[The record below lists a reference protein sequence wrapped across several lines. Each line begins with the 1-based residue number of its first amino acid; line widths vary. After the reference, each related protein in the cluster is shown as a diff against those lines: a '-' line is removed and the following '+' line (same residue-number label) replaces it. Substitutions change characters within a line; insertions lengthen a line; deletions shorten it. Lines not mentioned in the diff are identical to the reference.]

1 MQLHTM
7 ALRSEALG
15 HLVRLSYSISGC
27 SPAAYQRRHLRRA
40 FNWEISSPGEFRT

>member
-1 MQLHTM
+1 LTNNC
-7 ALRSEALG
+7 EALG

-27 SPAAYQRRHLRRA
+27 SPAAYPRRHLRRA